1 MSYIPDCRSDECY
14 NEKYL
19 VGNDDNFV
27 AGYDYCA
34 KEAVDAFFDNLDI
47 YEGVFD
53 IDGEDI
59 NLARFLENH
68 AEVKTALREAL
79 QEYVE
84 NRRDELITSFIDD
97 MDEDEFAKTKE
108 RVDKSGEK
116 NRTLRMKERLEG

>member
-19 VGNDDNFV
+19 VGGNDNFV

-34 KEAVDAFFDNLDI
+34 EEVVDTFFDNLDI

-68 AEVKTALREAL
+68 AEIKTALREAL

-84 NRRDELITSFIDD
+84 NRRDELITSIIDD

-116 NRTLRMKERLEG
+116 NFTLRMKERLEG